1 MRTGEPPATPRPTS
15 VLEVAISQ
23 GEADICRTEARS
35 TAGDARAIAHL
46 DVAALLARHDDLR
59 QAVLISAASGRGR
72 LNSDRLLREVGRTLF
87 GASLGAGEVAGLYR
101 ASAALA
107 VERSQELR
115 IVVRIDDPFLATLPW
130 EAMYDEA
137 SGAYVCRRDQ
147 LVRHVS
153 VASATKPSTVDPP
166 LRILAVISSPDG
178 LDELDVAA
186 ERRQLNNLLSDL
198 TDERE
203 VELVWAPSAVWADL
217 QETLLD
223 GPWHVVHFVG
233 HGKLDP
239 DLSEGALA
247 LVQRDGSADWVGANR
262 IVDLLRRARPVP
274 RLVVLNSC
282 SGATIG
288 TNDLF
293 SSTAAALIRGGVN
306 AVTAMQ
312 YEFSDLAAPAFTRG
326 FYSALARGQGVDEAV
341 SNGRVAIIG
350 LNGKTLEWV
359 TPVLY
364 LRGSDSHL
372 FRISAS
378 APRFGGNR
386 ATAVRPSTDEIPSP
400 AAHPGGA
407 TERPRPGYKPP
418 HLIRILSRHT
428 AGIRCLAFSPSQPLL
443 ASVGDDAVLQLWQT
457 SSGTNIQSIRTQ
469 TRSVNSVAFSPD
481 GQHLAVAGMGGRF
494 LWLWETATGKFTRR
508 LAGHSA
514 GVLGVAF
521 SPAGGLLASG
531 SSDQSVRL
539 WTLSAKAETTALTGH
554 KGAVSS
560 VAFSSDGRLLASG
573 SADRTVRLWS
583 LPAGIE
589 ATPPLGHADPVT
601 SVALSPGRAL
611 LASTAGAAVY
621 LWNPATGTAKRTL
634 TGHRGL
640 VYDVAFSAQ
649 GHLLASAGADKTV
662 RLWDTMSGEELQRL
676 AGHEAAVIAV
686 AFSPDGGLLASGGSD
701 HTIRLWGLD

>member
-1 MRTGEPPATPRPTS
+1 M
-15 VLEVAISQ
+15 
-23 GEADICRTEARS
+23 
-35 TAGDARAIAHL
+35 
-46 DVAALLARHDDLR
+46 
-59 QAVLISAASGRGR
+59 
-72 LNSDRLLREVGRTLF
+72 
-87 GASLGAGEVAGLYR
+87 
-101 ASAALA
+101 
-107 VERSQELR
+107 
-115 IVVRIDDPFLATLPW
+115 VRIDDPFLARLPW
-130 EAMYDEA
+130 EAMYDDA

-153 VASATKPSTVDPP
+153 VASVVTPLAVDLP
-166 LRILAVISSPDG
+166 LRILAVVSSPDG
-178 LDELDVAA
+178 PDELDMAA
-186 ERRQLNNLLSDL
+186 ERRQLNNPLSDL
-198 TDERE
+198 IDERE
-203 VELVWAPSAVWADL
+203 VELVRAPSAVWANL

-233 HGKLDP
+233 HGKFEP
-239 DLSEGALA
+239 DLGEGALA
-247 LVQRDGSADWVGANR
+247 LVQRDGSADWVGASR

-282 SGATIG
+282 SGATVG

-293 SSTAAALIRGGVN
+293 SSTAAALVRGGVN

-312 YEFSDLAAPAFTRG
+312 YEFSDLAAPVFTRG
-326 FYSALARGQGVDEAV
+326 FYTALARGQGVDEAV

-372 FRISAS
+372 FRIAAS
-378 APRFGGNR
+378 APRLGSNR
-386 ATAVRPSTDEIPSP
+386 AIAVRPSTDEIPSP
-400 AAHPGGA
+400 AASRGSSSQ
-407 TERPRPGYKPP
+407 RSRQGYKPAR
-418 HLIRILSRHT
+418 LLRTLGRHT

-443 ASVGDDAVLQLWQT
+443 ASAGDDAAIQLWQT
-457 SSGTNIQSIRTQ
+457 SSGTNIQSIRAR
-469 TRSVNSVAFSPD
+469 TRSVTSVAFSPD
-481 GQHLAVAGMGGRF
+481 GQHLVSAGMGDRF
-494 LWLWETATGKFTRR
+494 LWLWETATGKLTRR

-514 GVLGVAF
+514 GVLSVAF

-539 WTLSAKAETTALTGH
+539 WALPAEAEMTALTEH
-554 KGAVSS
+554 TGAVRS

-573 SADRTVRLWS
+573 SADRTVRLWA

-589 ATPPLGHADPVT
+589 AAPPLGHADPVT
-601 SVALSPGRAL
+601 SLALSPGRVL
-611 LASTAGAAVY
+611 LASTAGAAVH
-621 LWNPATGTAKRTL
+621 LWDPATGTAKRML
-634 TGHRGL
+634 TGHGGL
-640 VYDVAFSAQ
+640 VYDVAFSPQ
-649 GHLLASAGADKTV
+649 GHLLASAGADKSV
-662 RLWDTMSGEELQRL
+662 RLWDASSGKELQRL

>member
-1 MRTGEPPATPRPTS
+1 M
-15 VLEVAISQ
+15 
-23 GEADICRTEARS
+23 
-35 TAGDARAIAHL
+35 
-46 DVAALLARHDDLR
+46 
-59 QAVLISAASGRGR
+59 
-72 LNSDRLLREVGRTLF
+72 
-87 GASLGAGEVAGLYR
+87 
-101 ASAALA
+101 
-107 VERSQELR
+107 
-115 IVVRIDDPFLATLPW
+115 VRIDDPFLATLPW

-153 VASATKPSTVDPP
+153 VASATKPLTVDPP

-178 LDELDVAA
+178 LDELDVAT
-186 ERRQLNNLLSDL
+186 ERRQLNNPLSDL
-198 TDERE
+198 IDERE

-223 GPWHVVHFVG
+223 GPWHVIHFVG

-239 DLSEGALA
+239 DLGEGALA
-247 LVQRDGSADWVGANR
+247 LVQRDGSADWVGASR

-274 RLVVLNSC
+274 RLAVLNSC

-288 TNDLF
+288 KNDLF

-326 FYSALARGQGVDEAV
+326 FYSALARGRGVDEAV

-378 APRFGGNR
+378 DPRSGRNR
-386 ATAVRPSTDEIPSP
+386 AAAVRPSTDEIPSP
-400 AAHPGGA
+400 VAHRDSIS
-407 TERPRPGYKPP
+407 ERPRPGYQPS
-418 HLIRILSRHT
+418 HLIRTLNRHT
-428 AGIRCLAFSPSQPLL
+428 ASIRCLAFSPSQPLL
-443 ASVGDDAVLQLWQT
+443 ASAGDDAAIQLWQT
-457 SSGTNIQSIRTQ
+457 SSGTNTQSIRAR
-469 TRSVNSVAFSPD
+469 TRSVTGVAFSPD
-481 GQHLAVAGMGGRF
+481 GQHLVSVGMDSRF
-494 LWLWETATGKFTRR
+494 LWLWETATGKLTHR
-508 LAGHSA
+508 LAGHRA

-521 SPAGGLLASG
+521 SSTDGVLASG

-539 WTLSAKAETTALTGH
+539 WALPTKAEMTALTGH
-554 KGAVSS
+554 TGAVRS
-560 VAFSSDGRLLASG
+560 VAVSSDGRLLVSG
-573 SADRTVRLWS
+573 SADRTVRLWA

-589 ATPPLGHADPVT
+589 AAPPLGHADPVT
-601 SVALSPGRAL
+601 SVALSPGQAL

-621 LWNPATGTAKRTL
+621 LWDPATGTAKRTL
-634 TGHRGL
+634 TGHCGL
-640 VYDVAFSAQ
+640 VYDVAFSPQ
-649 GHLLASAGADKTV
+649 GHLLASAGADRTV
-662 RLWDTMSGEELQRL
+662 RLWDTSSGKEVQRL

-686 AFSPDGGLLASGGSD
+686 AFSPDRGLLASGGSD